1 MLTNVQLPPTAH
13 EGQAN
18 SYPAPLGVLVLE
30 DVVTAMFGDSRSEK
44 TECGNV
50 LSNLVTLFVTMDKS
64 GENIKFKGLIS
75 SGQGAAQRVP

>member
-1 MLTNVQLPPTAH
+1 MLTNVQLPPTAR

-30 DVVTAMFGDSRSEK
+30 DLVTAMFGDSRSEK

-50 LSNLVTLFVTMDKS
+50 LSNLVTPSDTVCHH
-64 GENIKFKGLIS
+64 
-75 SGQGAAQRVP
+75 GQQWREH